1 MLGKIL
7 AMKEKTTNKIE
18 LVGLKEKEVKERENK
33 LNKELESLST
43 EDFEEFKR

>member
-1 MLGKIL
+1 
-7 AMKEKTTNKIE
+7 MKEKTTNKIE

-33 LNKELESLST
+33 FNKELESLST